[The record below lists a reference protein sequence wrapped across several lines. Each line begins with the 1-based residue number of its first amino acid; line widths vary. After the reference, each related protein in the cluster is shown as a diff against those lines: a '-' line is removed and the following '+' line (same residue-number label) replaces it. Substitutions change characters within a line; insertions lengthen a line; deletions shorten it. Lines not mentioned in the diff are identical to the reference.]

1 MSELN
6 EFGAE
11 VFDQTP
17 VSCPIRFNRPMPLH
31 LRIRNQILQAMQSM
45 NSQEEYETEEE
56 ANDFDMEEN
65 SEFNSPYE
73 MEENFDHITNPDPAK
88 NMPSEKESS
97 AEDPKLAQSV
107 SAPEAE

>member
-17 VSCPIRFNRPMPLH
+17 VSCPIKFNRPTPLH
-31 LRIRNQILQAMQSM
+31 LRIRDQILQAMK
-45 NSQEEYETEEE
+45 NVYDLKDFETEEE

-65 SEFNSPYE
+65 AEFNSPYE

-88 NMPSEKESS
+88 NMPDHKETSVEDQQIAQSS
-97 AEDPKLAQSV
+97 AV
-107 SAPEAE
+107 PETE